1 MKINL
6 SYTSSL
12 LIAVAFLGLT
22 SCRSNDTD
30 GNLIKGGTAMVKV
43 NLTGT
48 DFATSTGT
56 SNAQASLKAIGL
68 GDDGGVQR
76 HGALI
81 TPSML
86 LEAELKPASGSEAV
100 SRLSAQAT
108 TKIGSS
114 AGRLNTLAAVDD
126 PTPMGPGMMFRVI
139 AYSQNDGSYKDH
151 KDFTIG
157 QPADG
162 LTLDQGSS
170 YKLVAYSFGGAALP
184 AISAGELL
192 NISSAQVA
200 YDNTK
205 PDFLYT
211 NVDNYIPNNT
221 TNTVIFKLRHKATL
235 ITTTVN
241 SMVGNINSISNAFLS
256 PNYTTANIPL
266 ATGSITGR
274 TNPINQTLNFNSGIP
289 GITTTADPVFMNAD
303 TAGNLGGTFSASI
316 NVNGT
321 TKVVNLPNTF
331 KITPEYKSDLNI
343 NLRTCGAYLGP
354 NQTQWTEFMCQNLG
368 ATAGTNPFSAE
379 AGNHGAKYQWGAQS
393 GETGRYYSQAN
404 DQSYSGAISGWNTTA
419 KPDGSWSDTSKT
431 ANDPC
436 PSGYRVPTSA
446 QWQAVID
453 NNPNI
458 ERVGTWADNGNYTSA
473 LYFRN
478 SSNIRTLMLP
488 AAGYRSFA
496 DGALHDRGLDG
507 LCWSSS
513 ESTSNAY
520 TLSFNSSSVGVYNFY
535 RTDSFSVRCIKDQSA
550 STVNGGDTTWSS
562 SGNTNL
568 NTSF

>member
-1 MKINL
+1 MKTNL

-56 SNAQASLKAIGL
+56 SNAQASLKSMGL

-86 LEAELKPASGSEAV
+86 LEAELKPSSGLEAA

-108 TKIGSS
+108 TKSGG
-114 AGRLNTLAAVDD
+114 AGHLNTLAAVDD
-126 PTPMGPGMMFRVI
+126 PNPMGAGMMFRVI
-139 AYSQNDGSYKDH
+139 AYNQNDGSYKDH

-157 QPADG
+157 QPAEG
-162 LTLDQGSS
+162 LILDQGAS
-170 YKLVAYSFGGAALP
+170 YKLVAYSYGGAALP
-184 AISAGELL
+184 AISAGELN
-192 NISSAQVA
+192 NIANAQVA

-211 NVDNYIPNNT
+211 NMDNYIPNNSA
-221 TNTVIFKLRHKATL
+221 NTVTFKLRHKATL

-241 SMVGNINSISNAFLS
+241 SMVGNINSIGSAFLS
-256 PNYTTANIPL
+256 PHYTDANIPL

-274 TNPINQTLNFNSGIP
+274 TNPVNQSLNF
-289 GITTTADPVFMNAD
+289 TLTDQFTAVANPVFMNAD

-321 TKVVNLPNTF
+321 TKTVNLPNTF
-331 KITPEYKSDLNI
+331 KITPEYKSDLI
-343 NLRTCGAYLGP
+343 VNLKTCGAYTAPGVF
-354 NQTQWTEFMCQNLG
+354 TEFMCQNLG
-368 ATAGTNPFSAE
+368 ATAGINPFSPI
-379 AGNHGAKYQWGAQS
+379 AGNHGLKVQWGRNT
-393 GETGRYYSQAN
+393 TGTNGTYYYTQASDQAN
-404 DQSYSGAISGWNTTA
+404 SGIITGWSQTAAANGAWNSGTEAN
-419 KPDGSWSDTSKT
+419 PVKT

-436 PSGYRVPTSA
+436 PAGYRVPT
-446 QWQAVID
+446 QTEWQAVID
-453 NNPNI
+453 NNNV
-458 ERVGTWADNGNYTSA
+458 ERVGSWAGDGNYSTA
-473 LYFRN
+473 LYFKN
-478 SSNIRTLMLP
+478 PQGVRTLMLP
-488 AAGYRSFA
+488 AAGYRSSLN
-496 DGALHDRGLDG
+496 GVLGQGGGLG
-507 LCWSSS
+507 YYWSSS
-513 ESTSNAY
+513 ETASNAANVG
-520 TLSFNSSSVGVYNFY
+520 FNYPGINVVNSP
-535 RTDSFSVRCIKDQSA
+535 RTTGHSVRCIKDN
-550 STVNGGDTTWSS
+550 TSS
-562 SGNTNL
+562 SV
-568 NTSF
+568 